1 MYNYKIMI
9 DKQPSLDTSLIH
21 RRGGRLLKLIL
32 MAVSG
37 GVCAQTSAAGAFLC
51 TIIDALTRLNGNPV
65 NVYIEIP
72 AEIVW
77 RRGGHL

>member
-51 TIIDALTRLNGNPV
+51 TIIDASEWESRER
-65 NVYIEIP
+65 VY
-72 AEIVW
+72 
-77 RRGGHL
+77 RNTC